1 LVTIEH
7 VKHLAWLSRLD
18 LTNDEIERYHI
29 EIEKIIGYLDRLDS
43 ISLSDVEPRHY
54 ERRVSE
60 FRDDIIYD
68 NQTDSLKTTKYS
80 NERYVKGPRMR

>member
-1 LVTIEH
+1 M
-7 VKHLAWLSRLD
+7 KHLAWLSRLD
-18 LTNDEIERYHI
+18 LNNDEIEKYHI
-29 EIEKIIGYLDRLDS
+29 EIEKIIRYLDRLDS

-68 NQTDSLKTTKYS
+68 NQTDLSKTTKYS
-80 NERYVKGPRMR
+80 KEGYVKGPRMR

>member
-1 LVTIEH
+1 

-43 ISLSDVEPRHY
+43 ISLSDIEPRHY

-68 NQTDSLKTTKYS
+68 NQTDLSKTTKYS
-80 NERYVKGPRMR
+80 KEGYVKGPRMR

>member
-1 LVTIEH
+1 MVTIEQ
-7 VKHLAWLSRLD
+7 VKHLAWLSRLE
-18 LTNDEIERYHI
+18 LTNDEIEKYHI

-43 ISLSDVEPRHY
+43 VSLSDVEPRHY

-68 NQTDSLKTTKYS
+68 NQTDLSKTTKYS
-80 NERYVKGPRMR
+80 KEGYVKGPRMR

>member
-1 LVTIEH
+1 
-7 VKHLAWLSRLD
+7 
-18 LTNDEIERYHI
+18 LTNDEIEKYHI

-68 NQTDSLKTTKYS
+68 NQTDLSKTTKYS
-80 NERYVKGPRMR
+80 KEGYVKGPRMR

>member
-1 LVTIEH
+1 

-18 LTNDEIERYHI
+18 LTNDEIEKYHI

-68 NQTDSLKTTKYS
+68 NQTDLSKTTKYS
-80 NERYVKGPRMR
+80 KEGYVKGPRMR

>member
-1 LVTIEH
+1 

-18 LTNDEIERYHI
+18 LTNDEIEKYHI

-54 ERRVSE
+54 ERRASE

-68 NQTDSLKTTKYS
+68 NQTDLSKTTKYS
-80 NERYVKGPRMR
+80 KEGYVKGPRMR

>member
-1 LVTIEH
+1 

-68 NQTDSLKTTKYS
+68 NQTDLSKTTKYS
-80 NERYVKGPRMR
+80 KEGYVKGPRMR

>member
-1 LVTIEH
+1 M
-7 VKHLAWLSRLD
+7 KHLAWLSRLD
-18 LTNDEIERYHI
+18 MTNDEIEKYHI

-68 NQTDSLKTTKYS
+68 NQTDLSKTTKYS
-80 NERYVKGPRMR
+80 KEGYVKGPRMR

>member
-1 LVTIEH
+1 

-18 LTNDEIERYHI
+18 LTNDEIEKYHI
-29 EIEKIIGYLDRLDS
+29 EIEKIIRYLDRLDS

-68 NQTDSLKTTKYS
+68 NQMDLSKTTKYS
-80 NERYVKGPRMR
+80 KEGYVKGPRMR

>member
-1 LVTIEH
+1 

-18 LTNDEIERYHI
+18 LTNDEIEKYHI
-29 EIEKIIGYLDRLDS
+29 EIEKIIRYLDRLDS
-43 ISLSDVEPRHY
+43 ISLSDVESRHN

-68 NQTDSLKTTKYS
+68 NQMDLSKTTKYS
-80 NERYVKGPRMR
+80 KEGYVKGPRMR

>member
-1 LVTIEH
+1 M
-7 VKHLAWLSRLD
+7 KHLAWLSRLE
-18 LTNDEIERYHI
+18 LTNDEIEKYHI

-43 ISLSDVEPRHY
+43 ISLSDIEPRHY

-68 NQTDSLKTTKYS
+68 NQTDLSKTTKYS
-80 NERYVKGPRMR
+80 KEGYVKGPRMR

>member
-1 LVTIEH
+1 

-18 LTNDEIERYHI
+18 LTNDEIEKYHI
-29 EIEKIIGYLDRLDS
+29 EIEKIIRYLDRLDS
-43 ISLSDVEPRHY
+43 ISLSDVEPRHN

-68 NQTDSLKTTKYS
+68 NQMDLSKTTKYS
-80 NERYVKGPRMR
+80 KEGYVKGPRMR

>member
-1 LVTIEH
+1 

-18 LTNDEIERYHI
+18 LTNDEIEKYHI
-29 EIEKIIGYLDRLDS
+29 EIEKIIRYLDRLDS

-68 NQTDSLKTTKYS
+68 NQTDLSKTTKYS
-80 NERYVKGPRMR
+80 KEGYVKGPRMR

>member
-1 LVTIEH
+1 M
-7 VKHLAWLSRLD
+7 KHLAWLSRLE
-18 LTNDEIERYHI
+18 LTNDEIEKYHI

-43 ISLSDVEPRHY
+43 VSLSDIEPRHY

-68 NQTDSLKTTKYS
+68 NQTDLSKTTKYS
-80 NERYVKGPRMR
+80 KEGYVKGPRMR

>member
-1 LVTIEH
+1 
-7 VKHLAWLSRLD
+7 VKHLAWVSRLD
-18 LTNDEIERYHI
+18 LTNDEIEKYHI

-68 NQTDSLKTTKYS
+68 NQTELSKTTKCS
-80 NERYVKGPRMR
+80 KEGYVKGPRMR

>member
-1 LVTIEH
+1 M
-7 VKHLAWLSRLD
+7 KHLAWLSRLD

-43 ISLSDVEPRHY
+43 ISLSDIEPRHY

-68 NQTDSLKTTKYS
+68 NQTDLSKTTKYS
-80 NERYVKGPRMR
+80 KEGYVKGPRMR

>member
-1 LVTIEH
+1 M
-7 VKHLAWLSRLD
+7 KHLAWLSRLE
-18 LTNDEIERYHI
+18 LTNDEIEKYHI

-43 ISLSDVEPRHY
+43 VSLSDVEPRHY

-68 NQTDSLKTTKYS
+68 NQTDLSKTTKYS
-80 NERYVKGPRMR
+80 KEGYVKGPRMR

>member
-1 LVTIEH
+1 M
-7 VKHLAWLSRLD
+7 KHLAWLSRLD
-18 LTNDEIERYHI
+18 LTNDEIEKYHT
-29 EIEKIIGYLDRLDS
+29 EIEKIIRYLDRLDS

-68 NQTDSLKTTKYS
+68 NQTDLSKTTKYS
-80 NERYVKGPRMR
+80 KEGYVKGPRMR

>member
-1 LVTIEH
+1 MVTIEQ
-7 VKHLAWLSRLD
+7 VKHLAWLSRLE
-18 LTNDEIERYHI
+18 LTNDEIEKYHI

-43 ISLSDVEPRHY
+43 VSLSDIEPRHY

-68 NQTDSLKTTKYS
+68 NQTDLSKTTKYS
-80 NERYVKGPRMR
+80 KEGYVKGPRMR

>member
-1 LVTIEH
+1 

-18 LTNDEIERYHI
+18 LTNDEIEKYHT
-29 EIEKIIGYLDRLDS
+29 EIEKIIRYLDRLDS

-54 ERRVSE
+54 KRRVSE

-68 NQTDSLKTTKYS
+68 NQTDLSKTTKYS
-80 NERYVKGPRMR
+80 KEGYVKGPRMR

>member
-1 LVTIEH
+1 M
-7 VKHLAWLSRLD
+7 KHLAWLSRLD

-68 NQTDSLKTTKYS
+68 NQTDLSKTTKYS
-80 NERYVKGPRMR
+80 KEGYVKGPRMR

>member
-1 LVTIEH
+1 

-18 LTNDEIERYHI
+18 MTNDEIEKYHI

-68 NQTDSLKTTKYS
+68 NQTDLSKTTKCS
-80 NERYVKGPRMR
+80 KEGYVKGPRMR

>member
-1 LVTIEH
+1 M
-7 VKHLAWLSRLD
+7 KHLAWLSRLD
-18 LTNDEIERYHI
+18 LTNDEIEKYHI
-29 EIEKIIGYLDRLDS
+29 EIEKIIRYLDRLDS

-68 NQTDSLKTTKYS
+68 NHTDLSKTTKYS
-80 NERYVKGPRMR
+80 KEGYVKGPRMR

>member
-1 LVTIEH
+1 

-43 ISLSDVEPRHY
+43 ISLSDIEPRHY

-68 NQTDSLKTTKYS
+68 NQMDLSKTTKYS
-80 NERYVKGPRMR
+80 KEGYVKGPRMR

>member
-1 LVTIEH
+1 M
-7 VKHLAWLSRLD
+7 KHLAWVSRLD
-18 LTNDEIERYHI
+18 LTNDEIEKYHI

-68 NQTDSLKTTKYS
+68 NQTDLSKTTKCS
-80 NERYVKGPRMR
+80 KEGYVKGPRMR

>member
-1 LVTIEH
+1 M
-7 VKHLAWLSRLD
+7 KHLAWVSRLD
-18 LTNDEIERYHI
+18 LTNDEIEKYHI

-68 NQTDSLKTTKYS
+68 NQTDLSKTTKYS
-80 NERYVKGPRMR
+80 KEGYVKGPRMR

>member
-1 LVTIEH
+1 M
-7 VKHLAWLSRLD
+7 KHLAWLSRLD

-68 NQTDSLKTTKYS
+68 NQTDLSKTTKCS
-80 NERYVKGPRMR
+80 KEGYVKGPRMR

>member
-1 LVTIEH
+1 

-18 LTNDEIERYHI
+18 LTNDEIEKYHT
-29 EIEKIIGYLDRLDS
+29 EIEKIIRYLDRLDS

-68 NQTDSLKTTKYS
+68 NQMDLSKTTKYS
-80 NERYVKGPRMR
+80 KEGYVKGPRMRQHE

>member
-1 LVTIEH
+1 M
-7 VKHLAWLSRLD
+7 KHLAWVSRLD
-18 LTNDEIERYHI
+18 LTNDEIEKYHI

-43 ISLSDVEPRHY
+43 ISLSDIEPRHY

-68 NQTDSLKTTKYS
+68 NQTDLSKTTKCS
-80 NERYVKGPRMR
+80 KEGYVKGPRMR

>member
-1 LVTIEH
+1 M
-7 VKHLAWLSRLD
+7 KHLAWVSRLD

-68 NQTDSLKTTKYS
+68 NQTDLSKTTKYS
-80 NERYVKGPRMR
+80 KEGYVKGPRMR

>member
-1 LVTIEH
+1 M
-7 VKHLAWLSRLD
+7 KHLAWLSRLD
-18 LTNDEIERYHI
+18 LTNDEIEKYHI

-68 NQTDSLKTTKYS
+68 NQTDLSKTTKYS
-80 NERYVKGPRMR
+80 KEGYVKGPRMR